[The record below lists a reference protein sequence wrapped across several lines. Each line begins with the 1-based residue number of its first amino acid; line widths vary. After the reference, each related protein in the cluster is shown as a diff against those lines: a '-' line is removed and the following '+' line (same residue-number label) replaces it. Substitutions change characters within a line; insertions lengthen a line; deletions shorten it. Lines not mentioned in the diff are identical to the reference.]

1 VGVVNP
7 LSGLNGQGHRVG
19 LWALAWPA
27 AALVPVFVAVALAHR
42 AQWPVGDAEPW
53 QTWIVPW
60 TFRVWALVMGTL
72 LAGYAATIGPAD
84 PRRGRRALGALTRT
98 GLATSI
104 CLAAALPGAVWLVR
118 LGVASGGFVVSRLL
132 TAVGL
137 TALAGV
143 AAAVSGV
150 RLPPVA
156 ATAFGALLAT
166 GGVWIWAR

>member
-1 VGVVNP
+1 VNP
-7 LSGLNGQGHRVG
+7 RSGQHGQGHRLG
-19 LWALAWPA
+19 LWSLAWPA
-27 AALVPVFVAVALAHR
+27 AALTPVFVAVALTHR

-60 TFRVWALVMGTL
+60 TFRLWAIVMGAL

-84 PRRGRRALGALTRT
+84 PRRGRRAVGALTRT
-98 GLATSI
+98 GVATAI

-137 TALAGV
+137 TALAGA
-143 AAAVSGV
+143 AAAVTGV
-150 RLPPVA
+150 RLPAAA
-156 ATAFGALLAT
+156 ATGLGVLVAT
-166 GGVWIWAR
+166 GGVWLWAR